1 MIFLYVLFIALS
13 VALTGCAVVAQ
24 QIKPIGVGDTI
35 DAITLLDQDGN
46 PQTLS
51 SFKGQKLVI
60 YFYPKD
66 NTPGC
71 TKQACSLRD
80 TYDVFKKH
88 HIQVIGINYENPA
101 HHKAFKQKYK
111 LPFMLLS
118 DTDKRAAKRLGAY
131 KGLTRWFMPARTTI
145 LVNEDGVITHI
156 MRNVDVTT
164 HTQDVLKNLG
174 ISNDRT

>member
-1 MIFLYVLFIALS
+1 MVFLYVLFIALS
-13 VALTGCAVVAQ
+13 VALTGCAVIAQ
-24 QIKPIGVGDTI
+24 QIKPIRVGDTI

-46 PQTLS
+46 SQTLS
-51 SFKGQKLVI
+51 SYKGHKVVI

-88 HIQVIGINYENPA
+88 HIDVIGINYESPP
-101 HHKAFKQKYK
+101 HHKAFKKKYN
-111 LPFMLLS
+111 LPFTLLS
-118 DTDKRAAKRLGAY
+118 DSDKYAAKRLGAY
-131 KGLTRWFMPARTTI
+131 TGLSRWFMPARTTI
-145 LVNEDGVITHI
+145 LINKDGVVTHI

-164 HTQDVLKNLG
+164 HTRDVLKNLG
-174 ISNDRT
+174 INYT